1 MSPFIALTFIAVA
14 VLFIL
19 GIKLLGSPRSAR
31 LGNLLAGF
39 GMLVALIATIPLLGS
54 GDASLLQHGWSLNY
68 TLMAVG
74 IVIGLI
80 IGAIGAYSVKM
91 TAMPQMVAAF
101 NGLGGGAA
109 ALVGSLE
116 FLRRAQGTEDVA
128 AADYHSHVVR
138 HAHRFALVFRQH
150 HRVFETGGKI

>member
-39 GMLVALIATIPLLGS
+39 GMLIALIATIPLLGS
-54 GDASLLQHGWSLNY
+54 GDASLWQHGWSLNY

-80 IGAIGAYSVKM
+80 IGAIG
-91 TAMPQMVAAF
+91 
-101 NGLGGGAA
+101 
-109 ALVGSLE
+109 
-116 FLRRAQGTEDVA
+116 
-128 AADYHSHVVR
+128 
-138 HAHRFALVFRQH
+138 
-150 HRVFETGGKI
+150 